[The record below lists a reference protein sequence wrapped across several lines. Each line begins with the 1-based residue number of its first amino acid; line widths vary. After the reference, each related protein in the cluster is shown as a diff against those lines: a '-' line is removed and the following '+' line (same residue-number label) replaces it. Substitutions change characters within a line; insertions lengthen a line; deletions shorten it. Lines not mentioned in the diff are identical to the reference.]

1 MLTGLIAGT
10 LGIVGLTLVG
20 LEIQYRR
27 RLGNKLELT
36 AGNWQIDVYEPQRY
50 RLVGQLELI
59 NQTQTLDVMVPE
71 IWAEVTLLSD
81 GSLEGITTSTEIIPR
96 YVNAKPRPDHYWES
110 LIVEPQKT
118 AAIELPLE
126 IHGPDLSRLN
136 AAWVK
141 IHYFTYGREGRLP
154 QVKNIVVPL
163 YFPSVEDSQRWR
175 PVPNADLLPIKT
187 HLLTQLDDPVK
198 VVKQYVLP
206 HAQPGDIVTLGE
218 SPVAI
223 MQGRFRN
230 PADITPGWLATRLCY
245 MFHSTAS
252 LATAGGLQTLIDM
265 VGAPR
270 VFLAFLL
277 SVPFKL
283 LPQSLAKNLQVDG
296 MFYRLAGEQARLID
310 DVTGTIPPYDKFI
323 VLGPDNP
330 QALCDRIARET
341 GLGAAVVDVNDL
353 RRVKILATS
362 ADVSVSFLEKA
373 LITNPAGNANQQTPV
388 VLIRPAEVPN
398 GTVTGAAT
406 GKAAAP
412 LAAGEP
418 VREVNSL

>member
-10 LGIVGLTLVG
+10 LGILGLTLVG

-36 AGNWQIDVYEPQRY
+36 AGNWQIDVYEPQHY
-50 RLVGQLELI
+50 RLVGQLELV

-71 IWAEVTLLSD
+71 IRVEVTLLSD
-81 GSLEGITTSTEIIPR
+81 GSLDGVTTTTQVIPR
-96 YVNAKPRPDHYWES
+96 YANAKPRPDHYWES
-110 LIVEPQKT
+110 LIIEPQKN
-118 AAIELPLE
+118 AAIELPLD
-126 IHGPDLSRLN
+126 IHGPDLSQLN
-136 AAWVK
+136 AAWVQV
-141 IHYFTYGREGRLP
+141 HYFTYGREGRFP
-154 QVKNIVVPL
+154 RVKNIVVPL
-163 YFPSVEDSQRWR
+163 FFPSVEDSKRWR

-223 MQGRFRN
+223 MQGRFCY
-230 PADITPGWLATRLCY
+230 PADIQPGWLATRLCY

-252 LATAGGLQTLIDM
+252 LATASGLQTLIDL

-270 VFLAFLL
+270 VFFAFLV

-283 LPQSLAKNLQVDG
+283 LPQSLAKSLQVDG

-323 VLGPDNP
+323 VLGPDDP
-330 QALCDRIARET
+330 QALCERIARET

-362 ADVSVSFLEKA
+362 ADVSVSFLEQA

-388 VLIRPAEVPN
+388 VLIRPTEVSAE
-398 GTVTGAAT
+398 ARA
-406 GKAAAP
+406 GKP
-412 LAAGEP
+412 LAAAEP
-418 VREVNSL
+418 VREVNSSL